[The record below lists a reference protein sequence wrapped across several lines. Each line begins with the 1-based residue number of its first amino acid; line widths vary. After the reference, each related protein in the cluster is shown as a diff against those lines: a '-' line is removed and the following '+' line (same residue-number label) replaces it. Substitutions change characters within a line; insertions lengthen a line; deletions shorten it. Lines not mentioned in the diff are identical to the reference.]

1 MMPTTRAASTP
12 SRRLTISA
20 SNMDAPPLSGL
31 AGIAGHSLRLG
42 ATLAQAVDL
51 QAVARRHEAV
61 SAADLSLQRR
71 DAGAHELHHAAAPGA
86 YQVIVPLAAMN
97 VLEQEAAAPQ
107 TLLAG
112 EAAGHQQLQVAVDG
126 GARDLQAAL
135 PRRRQQLLGI
145 DVAVLPEHLVEQRQ
159 PLGGDPVRG
168 LAQEAQEELFREPI
182 GHLMNPRVSPL
193 AKLVIE
199 TLSQQ
204 RLGAFWTAAVRFVN
218 RPVPERS
225 AGCGPGRV
233 GDVGRVNR
241 AGRAARTRA
250 GSRRCRS
257 AAAG

>member
-20 SNMDAPPLSGL
+20 SNMDAPPLSG
-31 AGIAGHSLRLG
+31 IAGHPLRLG
-42 ATLAQAVDL
+42 AALAQAVDL

-61 SAADLSLQRR
+61 SAADLRLQRR

-97 VLEQEAAAPQ
+97 VLEQEAAAPE

-112 EAAGHQQLQVAVDG
+112 ESAGHQQLQVAVDR

-159 PLGGDPVRG
+159 PLGGDPLPA
-168 LAQEAQEELFREPI
+168 LAQEAQEELFLEPI
-182 GHLMNPRVSPL
+182 GHRLNPRVSPL
-193 AKLVIE
+193 PVIE
-199 TLSQQ
+199 ISSQ
-204 RLGAFWTAAVRFVN
+204 
-218 RPVPERS
+218 
-225 AGCGPGRV
+225 
-233 GDVGRVNR
+233 
-241 AGRAARTRA
+241 
-250 GSRRCRS
+250 
-257 AAAG
+257 